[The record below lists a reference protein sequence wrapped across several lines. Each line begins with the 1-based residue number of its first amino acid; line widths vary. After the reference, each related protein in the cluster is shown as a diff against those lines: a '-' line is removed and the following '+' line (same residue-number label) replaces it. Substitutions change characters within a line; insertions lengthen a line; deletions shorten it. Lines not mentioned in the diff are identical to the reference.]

1 MKLSLRNLAMGAA
14 IMMAG
19 SMVAQDAPTVKLQ
32 WSKDF
37 TYNKNETRFGVGHGG
52 KVYFNDKANGKVMV
66 ADANGATE
74 YAAVAGVG
82 TGITCDEA
90 GNILVNKGFPGAASA
105 TTWVVVTP
113 SGEQKDLT
121 LTMPEGMDAARVD
134 QQGRVL
140 GNVMSEEG
148 GLFYLTPNA
157 ATQVAMFYV
166 ANGEQ
171 AQAEG
176 IDYYSTPI
184 SDGFVINTSTIAQ
197 PAYDLATTLGLG
209 DDACSAFTIRN
220 RSVAAGAVYYYDG
233 TDWAKYAIPAE
244 MTTDGTEGFDVFEL
258 GGTTYLIQTVKV
270 AGGHSSEFVITDSEG
285 TVIYKSE
292 LPALTD
298 GAQAFGSY
306 NVEYVDENTVNVYQW
321 YSGGKGNRAAMWTV
335 SLSTE
340 QANPLYIV
348 GDATP
353 AGWSPENAVEF
364 TFANGVYTYDF
375 GHQTAGK
382 SFKIS
387 TAKGTAQN
395 DWDTFNAGV
404 IGANLVLNEAV
415 AIDPAWNANTN
426 LSIAANGTYKVIVD
440 LTAQT
445 IKLEGEKDAAAA
457 PQEYEIYLRGDINN
471 WGNGDDHATML
482 ANHKLSCVGVEGTFR
497 VYALYIPGEITGVF
511 KFATDDW
518 TTVNMG
524 AAGENSTAVVGPRI
538 ELAPGSNTNITAG
551 PGLGNVTFKLY
562 HSGDS
567 DVNSYFEVLSG
578 NQAVDTIVVD
588 ENVPATYYNLQGV
601 EVDAANLQGGVYVKV
616 AGGKATKVLVK

>member
-32 WSKDF
+32 WSKDL
-37 TYNKNETRFGVGHGG
+37 TGYNKNDTRFGIGHGG
-52 KVYFNDKANGKVMV
+52 KVFFNEKGSGKVMV
-66 ADANGATE
+66 VDANGATE
-74 YAAVAGVG
+74 YAAVAGIG

-90 GNILVNKGFPGAASA
+90 GNLLVNKGFPGATSA
-105 TTWVVVTP
+105 TNWVIITP
-113 SGEQKDLT
+113 SGEQKELT
-121 LTMPEGMDAARVD
+121 LTMPEGVEAARVD
-134 QQGRVL
+134 QVGRVI
-140 GNVMSEEG
+140 GDVMSEAG
-148 GLFYLTPNA
+148 GIFYLGCNGA
-157 ATQVAMFYV
+157 SQVAMIYV
-166 ANGEQ
+166 ANG
-171 AQAEG
+171 AQATLDG
-176 IDYYSTPI
+176 CDYYSIEKPA
-184 SDGFVINTSTIAQ
+184 DLAVNTSSIFQ
-197 PAYDLATTLGLG
+197 PMYDFETTAGLG
-209 DDACSAFTIRN
+209 DDACSAYAARN
-220 RSVAAGAVYYYDG
+220 RNSQSVFYYNGSEWATFVKPAGAG
-233 TDWAKYAIPAE
+233 TQ
-244 MTTDGTEGFDVFEL
+244 EGFDVFNL
-258 GGTTYLIQTVKV
+258 GGVDYQIQPCKV
-270 AGGHSSEFVITDSEG
+270 AQNYESKFLIADVEGNIIYTDENADAG
-285 TVIYKSE
+285 
-292 LPALTD
+292 D
-298 GAQAFGSY
+298 GSQNFGSY
-306 NVEYVDENTVNVYQW
+306 NVEKVDDNTYNVYQW
-321 YSGGKGNRAAMWTV
+321 FTSGKSQRAAMWTV

-340 QANPLYIV
+340 QADPLYIV

-387 TAKGTAQN
+387 TAKG

-415 AIDPAWNANTN
+415 AIDPAWNTNTN

-471 WGNGDDHATML
+471 WGNDEDHAIML
-482 ANHKLSCVGVEGTFR
+482 ANHKFSCVGVEGTFR

-518 TTVNMG
+518 TTINMG

-588 ENVPATYYNLQGV
+588 ENAPATYYNLQGV

-616 AGGKATKVLVK
+616 AGGKATKVIVK